1 MSFYVGFAA
10 KSESELTMKRILV
23 SVLIICALTVPVF
36 RANTFPTSQQ
46 KLVTL
51 HGRVVDARTGEP
63 IAKVRVVASG
73 VESGRLRGHSSAGA
87 IDQSTTTDEK
97 GEFTFEN
104 LAVGQLSLYITTV
117 NYGLVKKTIVL
128 KEGANN
134 DIRIALNE
142 EAAALT
148 ESVTVVAGPYESTQ
162 TNAATEQT
170 LNKRELQSLSSV
182 LLGDPVRAAHALPG
196 STANDD
202 FRSEFA
208 VRGAGFDRIGLYVDG
223 VLTQDFVHTIQGGY
237 VDTGSLSVINAD
249 TVDSVSLMSGAFP
262 TRYGDRSGGILDIN
276 TRDGNRVKPSGRISA
291 SLSALS
297 GVVDGPFAKGRGSYL
312 FAARKSYLGYV
323 LRRVNDQQDYTNNPP
338 ILEFSDFQGKALYDL
353 SSKSQVGA
361 SVILGSFDF
370 DRNRDPHLLGIN
382 NVLLGESQNAL
393 FNAHWNYTPNS
404 QIFSQTRFFFLR
416 TNFKN
421 TNRDATTLQDGERT
435 QFGVRNDFSFTPNHS
450 HRIDAGLYIRRLSVD
465 TFDQFFDFS
474 TGTLRNRGSYNQHGT
489 EQSYYAQDTW
499 SNERLGLSLTGGGR
513 FEISGATGQKLFS
526 PRGSVVWAINQDWR
540 VRAAAGRYY
549 QFPSFDQMFGRLGNP
564 RLQAERA
571 THYNASV
578 ERRFGNS
585 TRLLFEVYDREDDG
599 LFFSLSEPRL
609 VGNIPTFTEF
619 AFQNSLHGR
628 ARGFEVTL
636 QRRSANKL
644 TGWISYAYSHS
655 DLTDSQTGLTFPSD
669 VDQRHT
675 VNVYGSYRFNETWNL
690 SSEWRYGS
698 GQPVPGFYRQAG
710 NVVGT
715 NYFLSSLRNTTRLPS
730 YNRLDIRV
738 NKAFLFEKWKLT
750 LSGEV
755 INVTNSNNRRY
766 AGFDGYGF
774 DGRVF
779 GQLDRVLPFLPSA
792 GVVVEF

>member
-1 MSFYVGFAA
+1 MN
-10 KSESELTMKRILV
+10 KILLC
-23 SVLIICALTVPVF
+23 VLILCALTVPVF
-36 RANTFPTSQQ
+36 RANARQTSQQ
-46 KLVTL
+46 KPVAL

-63 IAKVRVVASG
+63 IAKVRVVAG
-73 VESGRLRGHSSAGA
+73 GG
-87 IDQSTTTDEK
+87 DQSTTTDEK
-97 GEFTFEN
+97 GEFSFEN
-104 LAVGQLSLYITTV
+104 LAAGEVVLYITTV

-128 KEGANN
+128 KQGENP

-142 EAAALT
+142 DAAALT
-148 ESVTVVAGPYESTQ
+148 EKVTVIAGPYETAQ
-162 TNAATEQT
+162 TNVATEQT
-170 LNKRELQSLSSV
+170 LNKRELQSLSSI

-196 STANDD
+196 STTNDD

-223 VLTQDFVHTIQGGY
+223 ILTEDFVHAIQGGY
-237 VDTGSLSVINAD
+237 ADTGSLSVINAD
-249 TVDSVSLMSGAFP
+249 TVNELSLMSGAFP
-262 TRYGDRSGGILDIN
+262 TRYGDRSGGILDIE
-276 TRDGNRVKPSGRISA
+276 TRDGNRVKPAGRISA

-297 GVVDGPFAKGRGSYL
+297 GVVDGPFANGRGSYL
-312 FAARKSYLGYV
+312 FAGRKSYLGYV

-353 SSKSQVGA
+353 TNKSQVGA

-370 DRNRDPHLLGIN
+370 DRNRDPNLLGIN
-382 NVLLGESQNAL
+382 NVLLGESRNLL
-393 FNAHWNYTPNS
+393 FNSHWNYTPNPK
-404 QIFSQTRFFFLR
+404 IFSQTRVFVLR

-421 TNRDATTLQDGERT
+421 TNRNNTALQDGERT
-435 QFGVRNDFSFTPNHS
+435 QYGVRNDFSFTPNRR
-450 HRIDAGLYIRRLSVD
+450 HRIDAGLYIRRLNVD
-465 TFDQFFDFS
+465 SFDQFFDFS
-474 TGTLRNRGSYNQHGT
+474 TGTLRNRGSFNQSGT
-489 EQSYYAQDTW
+489 EQAYYVQDTW
-499 SNERLGLSLTGGGR
+499 TSEGLGLSLTGGGR
-513 FEISGATGQKLFS
+513 FEISSTTGETLFS
-526 PRGSVVWAINQDWR
+526 PRGSAVWSINKDWR

-549 QFPSFDQMFGRLGNP
+549 QFPNFDQVYGRLANP
-564 RLQAERA
+564 RLKAEAA
-571 THYNASV
+571 THYNVSV
-578 ERRFGNS
+578 ERRFGTS
-585 TRLLFEVYDREDDG
+585 TRFLVEVYDREDDG
-599 LFFSLSEPRL
+599 LFFSLSEPRM
-609 VGNIPTFTEF
+609 VGNVPTFTEF
-619 AFQNSLHGR
+619 PFQNSLHGH

-644 TGWISYAYSHS
+644 TGWVSYAYSRTK
-655 DLTDSQTGLTFPSD
+655 LTDSQTGLTFVSD

-675 VNVYGSYRFNETWNL
+675 LNAYGSYRFNETWNL

-710 NVVGT
+710 NSLNST
-715 NYFLSSLRNTTRLPS
+715 YFLTNVRNTTRLPS